1 MSYVDLKHLL
11 ADLALEAVRDPERAV
26 WAAVVAAYGALA
38 EESRPT
44 VPWVALRRKAE
55 ECGRGLDWHPTV
67 DDAQRLV
74 ERGLLTRRD
83 EEFTIRQQF
92 LPVLAYL
99 RRQTSRLLD
108 ALKWVHAHG
117 PQGDEADLQRGVA
130 LFNAGLYF
138 ECHELL
144 EGVWRATPGSERA
157 FYHGIVQVAAAFYHY
172 EKRNFHGARTLLT
185 KGLQKLEG
193 FPDRYRAVDL
203 GAFRRTL
210 RPWLDHF
217 NAGVSNEPDALP
229 AISLDTGST
238 W

>member
-11 ADLALEAVRDPERAV
+11 ADLALEAVRDPERAL
-26 WAAVVAAYGALA
+26 WAPVAAAYGALA
-38 EESRPT
+38 EESRPA
-44 VPWVALRRKAE
+44 VPWSALRTKAE
-55 ECGRGLDWHPTV
+55 EFGRGFDWHPTI

-74 ERGLLTRRD
+74 ERGLLVKRGD
-83 EEFTIRQQF
+83 EFTIREPF
-92 LPVLAYL
+92 LPFLAYL

-108 ALKWVHAHG
+108 ALQLVRTLG
-117 PQGDEADLQRGVA
+117 PQGDEAELRRGVA

-144 EGVWRATPGSERA
+144 EGVWRATPGPERA
-157 FYHGIVQVAAAFYHY
+157 FYHGIVQAAAAFYHY

-193 FPDRYRAVDL
+193 FPDHYRGVDL

-210 RPWLDHF
+210 RPWLAHF
-217 NAGVSNEPDALP
+217 KEATANPP
-229 AISLDTGST
+229 ISLPILPMNKGS
-238 W
+238 

>member
-26 WAAVVAAYGALA
+26 WAAVAAAYGALA
-38 EESRPT
+38 EEERQT

-55 ECGRGLDWHPTV
+55 ECGRGLDWHPTI

-92 LPVLAYL
+92 VPVLAYL

-108 ALKWVHAHG
+108 ALKWVHAHRPRG
-117 PQGDEADLQRGVA
+117 GEADFQRGIA

-144 EGVWRATPGSERA
+144 EGVWRATPGPERA

-172 EKRNFHGARTLLT
+172 EKRNLHGARTLLA
-185 KGLQKLEG
+185 KGMLKLEG
-193 FPDRYRAVDL
+193 FPDHYRGVDL

-210 RPWLDHF
+210 RPWLEHF
-217 NAGVSNEPDALP
+217 NAGAPNAPQPLP
-229 AISLDTGST
+229 IISMDE
-238 W
+238 